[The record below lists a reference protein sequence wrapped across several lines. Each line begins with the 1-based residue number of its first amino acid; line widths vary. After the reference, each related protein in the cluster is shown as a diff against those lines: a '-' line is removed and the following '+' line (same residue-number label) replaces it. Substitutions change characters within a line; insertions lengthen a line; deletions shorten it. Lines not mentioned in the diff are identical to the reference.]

1 MTTFLQACGGVLIAV
16 ILILTLGSQG
26 KEMGSLLGLFVC
38 SIVILLALRY
48 LQPVLNLIRQ
58 LQGIGDLDYSMIGIL
73 LKVVGIGLISEI
85 AALICA
91 DAGNAALGKTLQLL
105 SASVILWL
113 SIPLFEE
120 LTALLQRILGEA

>member
-1 MTTFLQACGGVLIAV
+1 MTIFLQACGGVLIAV
-16 ILILTLGSQG
+16 ILILTLGSHG

-38 SIVILLALRY
+38 CMVILLALRY
-48 LQPVLNLIRQ
+48 LQPVLDLIRQ

>member
-16 ILILTLGSQG
+16 ILILALGSHG

-38 SIVILLALRY
+38 CMVILLALRY
-48 LQPVLNLIRQ
+48 LQPVLDLIRQ

>member
-16 ILILTLGSQG
+16 ILILTLGGHG

-38 SIVILLALRY
+38 CMVILLALRY
-48 LQPVLNLIRQ
+48 LQPVLDLIRQ
-58 LQGIGDLDYSMIGIL
+58 LQGIGDLDYTMIGIL

>member
-1 MTTFLQACGGVLIAV
+1 MLIAV
-16 ILILTLGSQG
+16 ILILALGSHG

-38 SIVILLALRY
+38 CMVILLALRY
-48 LQPVLNLIRQ
+48 LQPVLDLIRQ

>member
-1 MTTFLQACGGVLIAV
+1 MTIFLQACGGVLIAV
-16 ILILTLGSQG
+16 ILILALGSHG

-38 SIVILLALRY
+38 CMVILLALRY
-48 LQPVLNLIRQ
+48 LQPVLDLIRQ

-120 LTALLQRILGEA
+120 LTALLQRILGEV

>member
-16 ILILTLGSQG
+16 ILILALGSHG

-38 SIVILLALRY
+38 CMVILLALRY
-48 LQPVLNLIRQ
+48 LQPVLDLIRQ
-58 LQGIGDLDYSMIGIL
+58 LQSIGDLDYSMIGIL

>member
-16 ILILTLGSQG
+16 ILILTLGNHG

-38 SIVILLALRY
+38 CMVILLALRY

-85 AALICA
+85 VALICA

>member
-16 ILILTLGSQG
+16 ILILALGSHG

-38 SIVILLALRY
+38 SMVILLALRY
-48 LQPVLNLIRQ
+48 LQPVLDLIRQ

-120 LTALLQRILGEA
+120 LTALLQRILGEV

>member
-16 ILILTLGSQG
+16 ILILALGSHG

-38 SIVILLALRY
+38 CMVILLALRY
-48 LQPVLNLIRQ
+48 LQPVLDLIRQ

-105 SASVILWL
+105 STSVILWL